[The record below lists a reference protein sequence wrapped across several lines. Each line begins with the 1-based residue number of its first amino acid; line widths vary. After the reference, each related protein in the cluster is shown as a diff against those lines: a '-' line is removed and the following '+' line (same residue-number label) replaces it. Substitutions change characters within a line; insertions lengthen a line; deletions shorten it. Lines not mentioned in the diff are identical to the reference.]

1 MRFYSFVNGLYMS
14 PLQHG
19 LQTAHCVAEMS
30 LQENAYYIDWAE
42 NYKTIVILNAINVAG
57 LLELEQVLTSMIIPY
72 PVASFR
78 EDEASLNGAIT
89 CVGIVLP
96 EQIYEAARLFRQ
108 RKITEDTTLSFDWYS
123 RTGTAETPEEDARI
137 AAVLK
142 FLNEDVTLEEK
153 KIISLLNQYS
163 LA

>member
-30 LQENAYYIDWAE
+30 LQENEYYSDWAA
-42 NYKTIVILNAINVAG
+42 NHKTIVILNAINVAG
-57 LLELEQVLTSMIIPY
+57 LLALEQTLTSMSIPY
-72 PVASFR
+72 PVATFR

-96 EQIYEAARLFRQ
+96 LQIYESARLFRQ
-108 RKITEDTTLSFDWYS
+108 RKIITDTTSSYDWYARS
-123 RTGTAETPEEDARI
+123 GPLDTPEEEALI
-137 AAVLK
+137 ASVLR
-142 FLNEDVTLEEK
+142 FLNEAVTLEEK
-153 KIISLLNQYS
+153 KIIELLNQYG